1 MGLTSSLP
9 RMLAAVLFGA
19 LLASAASARAQDP
32 DALAK
37 VKDLNKKAVEAYEG
51 LEMEEARKFLMQALE
66 VCAAEGLNKHPLK
79 ATTHVNLGVVL
90 IGGFK
95 QRDGGMRQFRRA
107 LEIEPG
113 VRIAKRLNNPEIQS
127 AFDGAK
133 EALVTEPAAG
143 EPGEPKP
150 DVAATPAVPTP
161 EPPPAPKPPAD
172 GPPTDIKGIF
182 HEPITDAKPGNI
194 ALKAAVNPSLAFE
207 HLVLAYRP
215 E

>member
-79 ATTHVNLGVVL
+79 AATHVNLGVVL

-95 QRDGGMRQFRRA
+95 QRDGGVKQFRRA
-107 LEIEPG
+107 LEIESG
-113 VRIAKRLNNPEIQS
+113 VRIAKRLNNPEIQA
-127 AFDGAK
+127 AFDAAK
-133 EALVTEPAAG
+133 EALVNEPAPAEPTPTEPA
-143 EPGEPKP
+143 KP
-150 DVAATPAVPTP
+150 PTP
-161 EPPPAPKPPAD
+161 PEPVAGTPPAPKPPGD
-172 GPPTDIKGIF
+172 GPPAEVKGIY
-182 HEPITDAKPGNI
+182 HEPITEARAGATI
-194 ALKAAVNPSLAFE
+194 SIKA
-207 HLVLAYRP
+207 
-215 E
+215 